1 MIQSIYLKNM
11 RIEKRCGEVYY
22 ICIIPIVNFDASCA
36 AVYNL
41 RWYAEFVGR
50 RLDRSKYTVCL
61 THKAC
66 VLRVRLE
73 GSEYADAERRN
84 LIIKFAEEWVLTVKA
99 DFEALSRGEIT
110 ENIKKSYLEENEAI
124 ITEWSKYGE
133 TDKAGNIR

>member
-11 RIEKRCGEVYY
+11 RIEKRSGGVYY
-22 ICIIPIVNFDASCA
+22 ICIIPIVDFDAQCA

-41 RWYAEFVGR
+41 MWYAEFVGR
-50 RLDRSKYTVCL
+50 KLDGSKYSVCL

-73 GSEYADAERRN
+73 GSEYADADRRN
-84 LIIKFAEEWVLTVKA
+84 LIIKFAEEWVLSVKA

-110 ENIKKSYLEENEAI
+110 ENIRKCYLEENNAI
-124 ITEWSKYGE
+124 ITEWSKNGK
-133 TDKAGNIR
+133 TDKAGNFR